1 MAQRARCLGRD
12 GLRRHHVGNA
22 SAGLCGGMVFA
33 ALDYWYAGIVPPS
46 AQPAPKTPLYKFL
59 VQRIIDSWHV
69 ADRLSRST
77 SPG

>member
-1 MAQRARCLGRD
+1 
-12 GLRRHHVGNA
+12 
-22 SAGLCGGMVFA
+22 MVFA

-59 VQRIIDSWHV
+59 VQRIIDSCMCRPV
-69 ADRLSRST
+69 SRST